1 MPRRGRPVER
11 QRDRLDSCLLETRQG
26 RRIEQR
32 RRARRYRHPEA
43 EGASGGD
50 QAPQVRA
57 LERVPAGEHQVRLRV
72 GERCELL
79 EHSQA
84 LGGAQLVGM
93 AQWHGFGWLA
103 WLLPGIGLV
112 VATGALALFARRWS
126 RPSSTPSPPTSSV
139 NGQPLDPETER
150 RVDEELARFDG

>member
-1 MPRRGRPVER
+1 MKLLVAVVSALALAAPAAACTPKTSLASLENQVMCPVCQGETIA
-11 QRDRLDSCLLETRQG
+11 QSDSPAAGQVKRF
-26 RRIEQR
+26 IQR
-32 RRARRYRHPEA
+32 RVRQC
-43 EGASGGD
+43 ASAADIKRELVAQYGP
-50 QAPQVRA
+50 QILAAPPR
-57 LERVPAGEHQVRLRV
+57 
-72 GERCELL
+72 
-79 EHSQA
+79 
-84 LGGAQLVGM
+84 
-93 AQWHGFGWLA
+93 HGFGWLA